1 MEAPLLWALEA
12 LLTAQG
18 MELEPL
24 AEAGDVLALDQ
35 EEPREA
41 RVLLRQQPPH
51 AWLRHE
57 VTAVAVREVA
67 LELAIRVLR
76 VHAPTEDRLELLRAV
91 RVRISAGQARAE
103 AQTAADDA
111 AVILDLVAADEQPII
126 RHTDDLHRAGGNQR
140 AVEEARDAWQEVPLQ
155 LGDAAAPRQPL
166 AQRERQAIRVVDVR
180 DQRGYLRE
188 LLALGDV
195 QQGGEDILVGRAA
208 VVVGTPDRV
217 RAHGECR
224 EEAQGQPTR
233 PAQVRAAGQVHR
245 AGTSLGDVSG
255 SGGGAGRGRRRG
267 GVVVSSGVGGRDVV
281 VGLVVGLGD
290 RGPDGLDLRE
300 TAGGDLRGRAARLRL
315 PAEPRVDQ

>member
-1 MEAPLLWALEA
+1 MRRPFWLSWLPCAGPRLVVFSSTQGGKPRYSGRSA

-18 MELEPL
+18 GAGPL
-24 AEAGDVLALDQ
+24 GGVLALDQ

-76 VHAPTEDRLELLRAV
+76 VHAPAEDRLELLRAI

-111 AVILDLVAADEQPII
+111 AVILDLVAADEQAII

-188 LLALGDV
+188 LLTLGDV
-195 QQGGEDILVGRAA
+195 QQGGEDILVASTSSSA
-208 VVVGTPDRV
+208 TDRV
-217 RAHGECR
+217 RAQGECR
-224 EEAQGQPTR
+224 EAEGESIAPPR
-233 PAQVRAAGQVHR
+233 FAAGQVHR
-245 AGTSLGDVSG
+245 AG
-255 SGGGAGRGRRRG
+255 RRWG
-267 GVVVSSGVGGRDVV
+267 T
-281 VGLVVGLGD
+281 L
-290 RGPDGLDLRE
+290 
-300 TAGGDLRGRAARLRL
+300 
-315 PAEPRVDQ
+315 AEV